1 MQDICDELRDL
12 VTFVQFKNVKNTH
25 GGVLLLVLK
34 AALLHGWFL
43 RSLIFTNGTR
53 SRKTSHICAKIAIF
67 LSTPTSKLTCKEI

>member
-53 SRKTSHICAKIAIF
+53 SRKTSHIFAR
-67 LSTPTSKLTCKEI
+67 KLQYFYLHLPLN

>member
-25 GGVLLLVLK
+25 GRVLLLVLK

-53 SRKTSHICAKIAIF
+53 SRKTSHIFAR
-67 LSTPTSKLTCKEI
+67 KLQYFYLHLPLN

>member
-12 VTFVQFKNVKNTH
+12 VAFVQFKNVKNTH

-43 RSLIFTNGTR
+43 LSLICTNGTR
-53 SRKTSHICAKIAIF
+53 SRKTYICAKIAIF